1 MLLFLAFLLLGPRE
15 TLAGKF
21 PGHAPEY
28 LERYPEAPVPLPD
41 PLPTDVDA
49 LCRLVEVGHATAEV
63 YAALGDAL
71 FAKGEKALAYRA
83 FHAAQAKG
91 DVGMQ
96 EKKDRCGYV
105 DPLVIELEWEH
116 GTFPNEDGRD
126 EPERFF
132 PRWAWPAAGDRVW
145 AEGHWV
151 FDCGH
156 ATMID
161 GARHFRSEIHPA
173 RAIAAMRQ
181 QVQTLPGSGATY
193 VPVTATDLYI
203 HGRAGYIGDILTYGH

>member
-105 DPLVIELEWEH
+105 DPLVIEEE
-116 GTFPNEDGRD
+116 
-126 EPERFF
+126 ER
-132 PRWAWPAAGDRVW
+132 RARVW
-145 AEGHWV
+145 VSWLMEYERDRIRRGEDPRDLGPFHERYGRAE
-151 FDCGH
+151 D
-156 ATMID
+156 D
-161 GARHFRSEIHPA
+161 LE
-173 RAIAAMRQ
+173 AIAQARRKTWAVAMA
-181 QVQTLPGSGATY
+181 VGLLGAAAILGG
-193 VPVTATDLYI
+193 VLFLRRR
-203 HGRAGYIGDILTYGH
+203 RA

>member
-1 MLLFLAFLLLGPRE
+1 MLLFLALLLLGPRE

-28 LERYPEAPVPLPD
+28 LEKYPAAPVPLPD

-105 DPLVIELEWEH
+105 DPLVIEEEERRARVWVSWLMEYERDRIRRGEDPRDLGPFHERYGRAEDDLEAVAQARRK
-116 GTFPNEDGRD
+116 T
-126 EPERFF
+126 
-132 PRWAWPAAGDRVW
+132 WAVAMAAGLLGTAAILGGVLFLR
-145 AEGHWV
+145 
-151 FDCGH
+151 
-156 ATMID
+156 
-161 GARHFRSEIHPA
+161 RR
-173 RAIAAMRQ
+173 RA
-181 QVQTLPGSGATY
+181 
-193 VPVTATDLYI
+193 
-203 HGRAGYIGDILTYGH
+203 

>member
-49 LCRLVEVGHATAEV
+49 LCRLVEAGHATAEV

-105 DPLVIELEWEH
+105 DPLVIEEEERRARVWVSWLMEYERDRIRRGEDPRDLGPFHERYGRAEDDLEAIAQA
-116 GTFPNEDGRD
+116 R
-126 EPERFF
+126 RI
-132 PRWAWPAAGDRVW
+132 RWALAMALGLVGAAALLGFVLR
-145 AEGHWV
+145 
-151 FDCGH
+151 
-156 ATMID
+156 
-161 GARHFRSEIHPA
+161 RRK
-173 RAIAAMRQ
+173 RA
-181 QVQTLPGSGATY
+181 
-193 VPVTATDLYI
+193 
-203 HGRAGYIGDILTYGH
+203 